1 MAEFRM
7 WLWLVPDE
15 ITGKRRRTKYRMT
28 EEEARR
34 RFGNNAEKVEWSL
47 ELREPGG
54 STGDFQRQ
62 PKLRAMIAP
71 GSDGRQG
78 AQRIARQADR

>member
-28 EEEARR
+28 EEEARK
-34 RFGNNAEKVEWSL
+34 RFGNNAEKVEWSK
-47 ELREPGG
+47 EVVTRNRAGGTEDMLRDRRAHPLVQSAIAIHRHLATTPGG
-54 STGDFQRQ
+54 
-62 PKLRAMIAP
+62 
-71 GSDGRQG
+71 
-78 AQRIARQADR
+78 